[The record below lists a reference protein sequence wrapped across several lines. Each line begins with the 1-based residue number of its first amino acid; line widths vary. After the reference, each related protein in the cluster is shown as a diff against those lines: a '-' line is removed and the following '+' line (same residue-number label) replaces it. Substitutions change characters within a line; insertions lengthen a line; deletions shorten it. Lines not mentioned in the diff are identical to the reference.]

1 MTDARERREVA
12 AGMNAEEI
20 LEGLERAL
28 ELERELGTRV
38 VEIDRSLL
46 AFPPPEAPSAAVVAA
61 KAAPPPQAG
70 AAVAR
75 PRPAPAAVSASRAQP
90 NPNAPSSDLVI
101 VAASPAEL
109 QGVAG
114 ELLLKML
121 GAIGRDLG
129 SAPVEVAGPDL
140 AQRVAARSP
149 KIVVM
154 LGRDACRALLPS
166 QRIGK
171 GEWVAFGGALA
182 AAIPSPAFMLRFYAD
197 KPAELNKL
205 KRDAWNT
212 LKLVRDRLKG
222 E

>member
-149 KIVVM
+149 TIVVM